1 MIDDSPYCRHENDLD
16 DAPDPKNHLIVASV
30 SGGKDSTAMA
40 LWLKEQGL
48 DYRCVFADTGWEDR
62 QTYDYLRDVLPSVI
76 GPIDWVRRKVPLEGE
91 AEALALRF
99 EERLGHYSPMIRS
112 CIKKGLMPSRV
123 TRWCTTDLKV
133 DPVKRYIAAIDD
145 AVISAVGIRG
155 EESARRA
162 AMPAW
167 EFNRKMRVDVWRPI
181 LSWTMQDVID
191 IHHRHGIR
199 PNPKYMDGAERVGC
213 WPCVFARKSE
223 IKNFGRDSKRVA
235 IVRDLE
241 REICAIQ
248 ARRKEEKGQADYVSH
263 YTGWFYPHMARRE
276 GGWSI
281 DKTIQWANTSR
292 GGRQFELFAAWGEE
306 AGCVRWGMCD
316 TGIEGG
322 EE

>member
-1 MIDDSPYCRHENDLD
+1 MTDEDYDP
-16 DAPDPKNHLIVASV
+16 PDPRNHLIVASV

-40 LWLKEQGL
+40 LWLKEQGFE
-48 DYRCVFADTGWEDR
+48 YRSVFADTGWEDR
-62 QTYDYLRDVLPSVI
+62 QTYEYLRDVLPSVI
-76 GPIDWVRRKVPLEGE
+76 GPIDWVRREVVLEGAQE
-91 AEALALRF
+91 ELAKKF
-99 EERLGHYSPMIRS
+99 ENRLGHYSPMIRS

-133 DPVKRYIAAIDD
+133 DPVKKHIASLND

-162 AMPAW
+162 AMPVW
-167 EFNRKMRVDVWRPI
+167 EWNRKMRVDVWRPI
-181 LSWTMQDVID
+181 LSWSMQDVID

-199 PNPKYMDGAERVGC
+199 PNPKYLDGAERVGC

-223 IKNFGRDSKRVA
+223 IKHFGNDSERVA

-241 REICAIQ
+241 KEIFRMQ
-248 ARRKEEKGQADYVSH
+248 AERRKERGQDDYVGH

-276 GGWSI
+276 GGWSN
-281 DKTIQWANTSR
+281 DKTVEWANTAR
-292 GGRQFELFAAWGEE
+292 GGKQFELFAAWGEE

-316 TGIEGG
+316 TGVGG
-322 EE
+322 DEK